1 MIELQNIIKNY
12 KMGEIEVPVLR
23 GLSFHVDRGE
33 MVAIMGPS
41 GCGKSTLMNIIGCLD
56 TPTSGSY
63 FLDGAE
69 VSTLTDS
76 QLAELRN
83 KKIGFVFQTFNL
95 LPRTPAVTNVEL
107 PLLYGNTANRTR
119 RAMEALE
126 KVGLVERA
134 QHKPNQLSGGE
145 QQRVAIARAM
155 VNNPSIILADEPTGN
170 LDSKASLEIIQ
181 IMRRLNI
188 EEGITIILVTH
199 ERDIAIHA
207 QRIVFLRD
215 GQVLGEE
222 IITERKTNPSVPAEE
237 PKP

>member
-1 MIELQNIIKNY
+1 
-12 KMGEIEVPVLR
+12 
-23 GLSFHVDRGE
+23 
-33 MVAIMGPS
+33 
-41 GCGKSTLMNIIGCLD
+41 MNIIGCLD

-107 PLLYGNTANRTR
+107 PLLYGNAVNRTK

-170 LDSKASLEIIQ
+170 LDSRASLEIIQ
-181 IMRRLNI
+181 IMRRLNA

-199 ERDIAIHA
+199 ERDIAVHS

-222 IITERKTNPSVPAEE
+222 IITRRKTSPSVPAEE